1 MAIWIII
8 TTSLINSTFQG
19 RDYTSRKTEYIH
31 GILKIL
37 EIFKGYNI
45 VIVENHSLLERPILK
60 FIPHKTFLDS
70 FGVPVLYTRTNRI
83 ITRNYGMKELL
94 DIQECIA
101 RFNIQPSDF
110 IVKITGR
117 YLLSDDSQFVNEIK
131 QISTTNYDAILRYGS
146 FIETPPEGKSTN
158 CVTGLIGLRCK
169 YIKEIEIPD
178 EDTYVEWKWAKKIN
192 ELDDSRVKSLRWLGI
207 YIRPSI
213 QPTYFLV

>member
-1 MAIWIII
+1 MASWVIV
-8 TTSLINSTFQG
+8 TTSLINSNAKG
-19 RDYTSRKTEYIH
+19 RDYATRRIEYIS
-31 GILKIL
+31 GIEKIQKH
-37 EIFKGYNI
+37 FQGSQI
-45 VIVENHSLLERPILK
+45 VIVENHSLLEKKTLS
-60 FIPHKTFLDS
+60 FIPHKTFLNN
-70 FGVPVLYTRTNRI
+70 FGIPVLYTKTNQI

-94 DIQECIA
+94 DILACIQH
-101 RFNIQPSDF
+101 FNIKDDDF

-117 YLLSDDSQFVNEIK
+117 YLLSNDSQFVNEIK

-146 FIETPPEGKSTN
+146 FIETPLEGKSTN